1 MKRSSVRLP
10 LGTRARDNAQL
21 MIESAITTPHTHRV
35 TLLIAIVGVLV
46 ASYAL
51 WRNDNVRD
59 REDATRERVQ
69 ALESANSLLH
79 TELAASVERESQA
92 RTDLQKQWQSLAE
105 LPQKFRDLATAQ
117 EELRARTER
126 PQRAWS
132 RAEAIYLVELAQR
145 RLSFD
150 RDLPTAIVALELADT
165 RLASLHDSS
174 LQPVRER
181 IARDLQAL
189 RASPDPDRTGLIARL
204 SAIETQIDQLPLNG
218 TLVGKRSDDAPSDG
232 TQSSFERVWRSMVAT
247 LDRMISVRR
256 IKDSHSEIVT
266 LEEQSLRRQHL
277 SLLLYTA
284 KQAVTRSDQVSF
296 KSTLTEMQS
305 WLAQYFAA
313 SPTVDAA
320 HQDIT
325 AMLAV
330 DIAPPLPDISVATQL
345 LLRNAPPSQ

>member
-1 MKRSSVRLP
+1 MTDSALP
-10 LGTRARDNAQL
+10 A
-21 MIESAITTPHTHRV
+21 PHTHRV

-59 REDATRERVQ
+59 REDATRDRVQ
-69 ALESANSLLH
+69 ALESANALLRS
-79 TELAASVERESQA
+79 ELAASIEGENKMRADV
-92 RTDLQKQWQSLAE
+92 QKQWQSLAD
-105 LPQKFRDLATAQ
+105 LPRQFRELATAQ
-117 EELRARTER
+117 EELRARAER

-181 IARDLQAL
+181 IARDLQTL
-189 RASPDPDRTGLIARL
+189 RAVPDPDRNGLIARL
-204 SAIETQIDQLPLNG
+204 SAIETQTDQLPLKG
-218 TLVGKRSDDAPSDG
+218 TLVGKRSNETPAYT
-232 TQSSFERVWRSMVAT
+232 TQSFFQRVWQSVVAT

-256 IKDSHSEIVT
+256 IKNSNSEIVT

-277 SLLLYTA
+277 SLLIYTA
-284 KQAVTRSDQVSF
+284 KQAVTRSDRISYQ
-296 KSTLTEMQS
+296 STLAEMQS
-305 WLAQYFAA
+305 WLAQYFAE

-320 HQDIT
+320 NQDIG
-325 AMLAV
+325 AMLAI

-345 LLRNAPPSQ
+345 LMRNAPPSQ